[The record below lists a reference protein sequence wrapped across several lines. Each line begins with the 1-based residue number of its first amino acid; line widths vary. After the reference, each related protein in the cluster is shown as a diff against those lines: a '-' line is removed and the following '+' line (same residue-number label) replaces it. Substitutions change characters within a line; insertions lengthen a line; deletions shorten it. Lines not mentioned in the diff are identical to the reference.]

1 MIGEKHRMHPLQ
13 QILKSG
19 GPGVACGVPSYC
31 TANRQVLTAILR
43 DAAKTCKTVLIEAT
57 ANQVN
62 QFGGYTGMAPSDF
75 AAFIRSIAQETGC
88 DMRQIILGGD
98 HLGPLTFAHD
108 LEGAA
113 MAKAEELVRAYVLAG
128 FSKIH
133 LDTSMRVAGD
143 PEGALDKRVVAE
155 RGAHLCRS
163 AETAYLAYRQ
173 EHPDALRPVY
183 VIGSE
188 VPIPGG
194 ATEQEER
201 VSVTDP
207 ADCEETIEIYRE
219 TFYSCGLEEAW
230 NAVIAIVAQPGV
242 EFGDDMVFPYDSPKA
257 APLTAILKK
266 YPRLVFE
273 GHSTDYQP
281 AQCLANMV
289 RDGIGILKVGPALTF
304 ALRKALFALSY
315 IEMEMIPDS
324 IQRANFPT
332 VLEQEMLL
340 RPADWDNYYHGDAET
355 LRLARAYSLSDR
367 ARYYLGCPAVSA
379 AIAKLQQN
387 INQLYIP
394 LGLLRQHFPCA
405 IETQAHG
412 SISDNFTK
420 LLEST
425 VMETVEQY
433 IRAANCQ

>member
-1 MIGEKHRMHPLQ
+1 MHPLQ
-13 QILKSG
+13 QLLTSG
-19 GPGVACGVPSYC
+19 GPGGACGVPSYC

-43 DAAKTCKTVLIEAT
+43 DAANTRKTVLLEAT

-62 QFGGYTGMAPSDF
+62 QFGGYTGMTPSDF
-75 AAFIRSIAQETGC
+75 AAFIRGIAQETGC

-98 HLGPLTFAHD
+98 HLGPLTFARD
-108 LEGAA
+108 PEAAA

-155 RGAHLCRS
+155 RGARLCRS
-163 AETAYLAYRQ
+163 TEAAYLAYRQ
-173 EHPDALRPVY
+173 EHPDAPRPVY

-219 TFYSCGLEEAW
+219 TFSSRGLEEAW
-230 NAVIAIVAQPGV
+230 NAVIAVVAQPGV
-242 EFGDDMVFPYDSPKA
+242 EFGDDVVFPYDSQKA

-281 AQCLANMV
+281 EQCLADMV

-315 IEMEMIPDS
+315 IEAELIPDRA
-324 IQRANFPT
+324 QWANFPA

-340 RPADWDNYYHGDAET
+340 RPADWDSHYHGDVEA

-367 ARYYLGCPAVSA
+367 ARYYLACPAVST
-379 AIAKLQQN
+379 AISKLQQN
-387 INQLYIP
+387 INQRHIP
-394 LGLLRQHFPCA
+394 SGLLRQHFPCTA
-405 IETQAHG
+405 ETQADG
-412 SISDNFTK
+412 SIPDHFTR
-420 LLEST
+420 LLENT

-433 IRAANCQ
+433 IRAANG